1 MFAPTLTVVPTGPA
15 AGVRLDIV
23 MAAETLG
30 KNENAT
36 RLNENISAKDMNL
49 RLLPYRLLIVFP
61 LNVNEQFE
69 QLYR

>member
-1 MFAPTLTVVPTGPA
+1 
-15 AGVRLDIV
+15 